1 MKTIID
7 LHMHSHYSRATS
19 KQLTPFGIVRAAA
32 LKGVD
37 VIATGDI
44 THPKWLDEIER
55 DCIEDGSGFLT
66 LRPEVIKRD
75 WKEQDPEWMRDSMT
89 KVRLILFGEV
99 SNIYRRDDKS
109 RRVHMLFG
117 VSSLAAARAVNTEL
131 QKQGYNITYDG
142 RPIIGMDVRELMK
155 IYLKADSKALV
166 IPAHIWT
173 PWFALFGSKS
183 GFDSVEECFGDM
195 TPHIF
200 AIETG
205 LSSDPAMNVRVSSL
219 NNVLITSHSDA
230 HSTEKVGREATVM
243 DLPERTYTALHTA
256 LKNREGVLYT
266 IEFYPEEGK
275 YHMDGHRA
283 CNVRL
288 TPKETAKNK
297 GLCPACALPV
307 VVGVLNRVEQLAD
320 QTADDRPN
328 AVAAPFKS
336 IVPLP
341 EIIASAFGVKSAT
354 SKRVQAEF
362 FRLIAALGNEFYILL
377 DVPLEK
383 IAAVADPLVVEGIRR
398 MRAGTIHIEPGYD
411 GAFGVVEVFSEDER
425 KTLEPQQQNLV

>member
-1 MKTIID
+1 MKTVID

-19 KQLTPFGIVRAAA
+19 KQLTPFGIARAAA

-66 LRPEVIKRD
+66 LKPEVIERD
-75 WKEQDPEWMRDSMT
+75 WKIEDPDWMREAMT
-89 KVRLILFGEV
+89 KVRLVLFGEV

-117 VSSLAAARAVNTEL
+117 VSSLVAAREVNMEL
-131 QKQGYNITYDG
+131 QSKGYNITYDG
-142 RPIIGMDVRELMK
+142 RPIIGMDVRDLMQ
-155 IYLKADSKALV
+155 IYFKADPQVLI

-183 GFDSVEECFGDM
+183 GFDSLEECFGEL
-195 TPHIF
+195 TEHIF

-205 LSSDPAMNVRVSSL
+205 LSSDPAMNVRVSAL
-219 NNVLITSHSDA
+219 NNVLIISNSDA

-243 DLPERTYTALHTA
+243 ELPELNYTALHTA
-256 LKNREGVLYT
+256 LKHRRGLLYT

-283 CNVRL
+283 CGVRL
-288 TPKETAKNK
+288 TPQETLKNK
-297 GLCPACALPV
+297 GLCSVCKLPV
-307 VVGVLNRVEQLAD
+307 VVGVMNRVEQLAD
-320 QTADDRPN
+320 QTEDERPKN
-328 AVAAPFKS
+328 VSAPYKS

-341 EIIASAFGVKSAT
+341 EIIASAFHVKSVT
-354 SKRVQAEF
+354 SKRVQKEF
-362 FRLIAALGNEFYILL
+362 MKLIHTLGNEFFILL
-377 DVPLEK
+377 DAPIEK
-383 IAAVADPLVVEGIRR
+383 IAVVADPLVTEGIRR
-398 MRAGTIHIEPGYD
+398 VRTGEIHIEPGYD
-411 GAFGVVEVFSEDER
+411 GAFGVVEVFSEKER
-425 KTLEPQQQNLV
+425 AEKMFVQQSLV

>member
-44 THPKWLDEIER
+44 THPQWLDEIER

-66 LRPEVIKRD
+66 LKPEVIERN
-75 WKEQDPEWMRDSMT
+75 WKAEDPYWMREAMT
-89 KVRLILFGEV
+89 RVRLILFGEV
-99 SNIYRRDDKS
+99 SNIYRRDDKT

-131 QKQGYNITYDG
+131 QDRGYNILYDG

-155 IYLKADSKALV
+155 MYLDVDPNALV

-183 GFDSVEECFGDM
+183 GFDSLEECFGDM

-243 DLPERTYTALHTA
+243 ELPERTYTALHTA
-256 LKNREGVLYT
+256 MKNREGPLCT

-288 TPKETAKNK
+288 TPKETLKNN
-297 GLCPACALPV
+297 GLCPVCKLPV
-307 VVGVLNRVEQLAD
+307 VVGVMNRVEQIAD
-320 QTADDRPN
+320 QTADERPKN
-328 AVAAPFKS
+328 VSAPFQS

-341 EIIASAFGVKSAT
+341 EIIASAFGVKSVT

-362 FRLIAALGNEFYILL
+362 MSLIHALGNEFFILL
-377 DVPLEK
+377 DAPIK
-383 IAAVADPLVVEGIRR
+383 DIARVAHPLVAEGVKRVR
-398 MRAGTIHIEPGYD
+398 EGTIHIEPGYD
-411 GAFGVVEVFSEDER
+411 GAFGVVEVFTQDER
-425 KTLEPQQQNLV
+425 AQYKQRS